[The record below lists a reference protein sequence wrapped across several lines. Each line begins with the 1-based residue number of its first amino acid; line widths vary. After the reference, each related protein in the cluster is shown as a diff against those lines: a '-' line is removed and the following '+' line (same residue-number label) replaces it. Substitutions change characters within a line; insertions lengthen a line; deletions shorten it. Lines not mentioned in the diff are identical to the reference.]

1 MQNNILTDH
10 RSKRNV
16 QQTCWECSQ
25 KLRMNMRDKV
35 SSRISAITFKLS
47 IFWLYGTKG
56 WAEEMTLEVGMP
68 LILTGA
74 CRRVM
79 LHLYHLRVTVFC
91 LAKKNSAIYSI
102 LVQGFTIT
110 RRSSMPCLVRFL
122 LPFWLVYFQGP
133 SDVLL
138 LYRQI
143 WWMFP
148 FLVSEEGH
156 CKGTLIVSAHCSSA
170 RCRFNSVLC

>member
-79 LHLYHLRVTVFC
+79 LHLYHLRVKVFC
-91 LAKKNSAIYSI
+91 LGVFQI
-102 LVQGFTIT
+102 LPRKIPQYIQFWYKVL
-110 RRSSMPCLVRFL
+110 RLPADRACLA
-122 LPFWLVYFQGP
+122 W
-133 SDVLL
+133 SD
-138 LYRQI
+138 
-143 WWMFP
+143 F
-148 FLVSEEGH
+148 
-156 CKGTLIVSAHCSSA
+156 C
-170 RCRFNSVLC
+170 CRFGWCISRVQVMSYCYIGRDGGCFLFWCLKRDIAKVL